1 MELFCFSF
9 IYLYFCDRNVTFS
22 SMESKKTEFTQP
34 VGSFREAVRRQLAY
48 QREKRERIALEEE
61 YWQQEAERA
70 KADPFYQIGS
80 YESMTVSEPAPI
92 REPDFKPGSFAK
104 AIRAYRKYREEK
116 RKALETNQT
125 Y

>member
-1 MELFCFSF
+1 MEA
-9 IYLYFCDRNVTFS
+9 
-22 SMESKKTEFTQP
+22 KKIEFTQP

-48 QREKRERIALEEE
+48 QREKREHIAREEE

-80 YESMTVSEPAPI
+80 YDSITACEPEPI
-92 REPDFKPGSFAK
+92 RKPEFKPGSFVK

-116 RKALETNQT
+116 LKALETNLVGQA
-125 Y
+125 